1 MSPAAASRPL
11 LEVTDLS
18 VTLFTQSVT
27 VQPVRA
33 GSYVVGQGRTL
44 AIVGESGSGKTVLNL
59 APLGLMPV
67 GTSVDL
73 EGSVRLDGRELIG
86 LDERAMRD
94 VRGLEIGIVFQD
106 PLSAL
111 NPARRIGPQ
120 IAEMVERRAGSASSA
135 ERRTVELLSL
145 VGIPDAASRLE
156 QYPHQLSGGMRQRAM
171 IAIAIAAEPRLLIA
185 DEPTTAL
192 DVTVQAQI
200 VELLGSLQRRLGMA
214 IVLITHDIGVVA
226 RMADDVAIMYAGRI
240 VERGT
245 AEEVLT
251 RPRHP
256 YTRGLLRSIPDPA
269 APVGAP
275 FLGLPGLPPDLI
287 RRVPGC
293 SFAPR
298 CGEAVAACHTDLP
311 RLEPAEAASST
322 HHAACPVAVRATAG
336 EADGR

>member
-1 MSPAAASRPL
+1 MTGTGTPRPL

-18 VTLFTQSVT
+18 VTLFTQSAT
-27 VQPVRA
+27 VQPVSSV
-33 GSYVVGQGRTL
+33 SYRVEHGQTL

-59 APLGLMPV
+59 APLGLMPA

-73 EGSVRLDGRELIG
+73 RGSVRFDGRELVG
-86 LDERAMRD
+86 LDERAMRE
-94 VRGLEIGIVFQD
+94 VRGLEIGVVFQD

-120 IAEMVERRAGSASSA
+120 IAEMVERRAGSSAAAA

-145 VGIPDAASRLE
+145 VGIPDATARLG
-156 QYPHQLSGGMRQRAM
+156 QFPHQLSGGMRQRAM
-171 IAIAIAAEPRLLIA
+171 NAIGIAAEPKLLIA

-200 VELLGSLQRRLGMA
+200 VDLLKSLQRRLRMA

-226 RMADDVAIMYAGRI
+226 GMADQVAIMYAGRI
-240 VERGT
+240 VELGT

-256 YTRGLLRSIPDPA
+256 YTRGLLRSIPAPA

-275 FLGLPGLPPDLI
+275 FRGLPGLPPDLLH
-287 RRVPGC
+287 RLPGC
-293 SFAPR
+293 SFSPR
-298 CGEAVAACHTDLP
+298 CDQAVAACRSEIPGLLP
-311 RLEPAEAASST
+311 AGSAT
-322 HHAACPVAVRATAG
+322 HVAACPVVLRQSGDGAG
-336 EADGR
+336 LG